1 MNTSG
6 PQINGPTGFWRQFG
20 NFLTGG
26 SPSTPDQKF
35 GTLNDFDLIF
45 IRNAIEAGRFNTNGL
60 LIGPTSS
67 GNAAARIQI
76 SGTLSGT
83 RIFKYFVV
91 PATPVLNAMRLVRA
105 ETNGAVL
112 TSVNLTTVPDQVH
125 TMRFVVTAKQVAG
138 STGAVGDMASI
149 IKTASFS
156 NVGGVMTK
164 LFEQTD
170 YSYKVDA
177 GLDFTLT
184 IAGNDVVLNF
194 QGVANRDMIWGARE
208 ESDSVTT

>member
-26 SPSTPDQKF
+26 SPSTPAQKF

-45 IRNAIEAGRFNTNGL
+45 ERNGIEVGRFNANGL
-60 LIGPTSS
+60 LIGPTLS
-67 GNAAARIQI
+67 GNEPARIQI

-83 RIFKYFVV
+83 RLFKYFVV
-91 PATPVLNAMRLVRA
+91 PGTPVFNTMRLVRA

-112 TSVNLTTVPDQVH
+112 TSVNLTTVPDEVH
-125 TMRFVVTAKQVAG
+125 TMRYVVTAKQIAG
-138 STGAVGDMASI
+138 SAGAVGDMVSI

-177 GLDFTLT
+177 GFDFALT
-184 IAGNDVVLNF
+184 IAGNDIVLNF
-194 QGVANRDMIWGARE
+194 QGVANRDMIWGAKQE
-208 ESDSVTT
+208 SVTVTT